1 MINSINTI
9 TGFEYNSLPF
19 LVEKAAVQYKNRC
32 WYNARFSSAGYSK
45 ADVQSDAIASYL
57 IRNGYTR
64 SSYLYISSER
74 SYENTIVCLAAIK
87 AGMLLSDTSALPESI
102 LNKKPLSFSN
112 GTFSGKEFKMSF
124 REALKEGGKTFFI
137 HSVATFCDEQPFGI
151 FSIAEEFT
159 FTTHDDVHQRIVSS
173 EANLPF
179 CIEVM
184 RLWLNGKQFG

>member
-19 LVEKAAVQYKNRC
+19 LLEKAAVQYKTRC
-32 WYNARFSSAGYSK
+32 WYNTGFSSVGYNK

-57 IRNGYTR
+57 ISNGYTR
-64 SSYLYISSER
+64 SRYLYISSEG
-74 SYENTIVCLAAIK
+74 SYQNTIVCLAAIK
-87 AGMLLSDTSALPESI
+87 AGMLLSDTIAIPGSI
-102 LNKKPLSFSN
+102 FNKKPLSFSN
-112 GTFSGKEFKMSF
+112 GAFSCKEFKMSF

-137 HSVATFCDEQPFGI
+137 HSDATFYDEQPFGI
-151 FSIAEEFT
+151 FSFADGFKFITQE
-159 FTTHDDVHQRIVSS
+159 DVNQRIVSS

-184 RLWLNGKQFG
+184 RLWLHGKQFG